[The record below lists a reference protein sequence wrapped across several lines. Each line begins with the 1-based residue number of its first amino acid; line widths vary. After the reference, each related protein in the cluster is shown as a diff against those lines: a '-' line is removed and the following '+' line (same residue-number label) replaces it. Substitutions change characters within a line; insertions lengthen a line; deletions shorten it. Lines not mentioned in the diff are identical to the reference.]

1 MLLAGL
7 AIIRFVF
14 PRVGRHRRD
23 RIIAAWSA
31 RLLRVCGVRVS
42 EHPAPGARP
51 LREAGGAS
59 MLLANHISWIAVFL
73 VLAVCPA
80 HFVAKMEVARW
91 PLVGALVA
99 GVDTLFVERGRRRA
113 VHQLN
118 DRIENMLRAQRCVA
132 VFPEG
137 TTSDGER
144 LLQFHGNLVEPAL
157 RVGVP
162 VIPVAIRYRGL
173 DGKRT
178 DAVDF
183 VGETTLGES
192 MSRLLGARGVLAEL
206 HPLPAVTGETR
217 QQVVARAREAM
228 AERLGVPLDDEVSET
243 LRQARAGDQV

>member
-1 MLLAGL
+1 MLIAGL

-23 RIIAAWSA
+23 RIISAWSA
-31 RLLRVCGVRVS
+31 RLLRVCGVSVS
-42 EHPAPGARP
+42 EHPAPGAMP
-51 LREAGGAS
+51 LQQIDGAS
-59 MLLANHISWIAVFL
+59 MLLANHISWIDVFL

-80 HFVAKMEVARW
+80 HFVAKLEVSRW

-162 VIPVAIRYRGL
+162 VVPVAIRYRGL

-178 DAVDF
+178 DAIDF

-192 MSRLLGARGVLAEL
+192 ITRLLGAPGVLAEL
-206 HPLPAVTGETR
+206 HPLPAVAGETR
-217 QQVVARAREAM
+217 QQVVANARQAM
-228 AERLGVPLDDEVSET
+228 AERLGLPMDDEVADT
-243 LRQARAGDQV
+243 LRKARAQG